1 MHIFTYEHS
10 PTRRVYC
17 PASQEKLY
25 CYALWLQQLRLPLR
39 RAGAGTGAPLAE
51 TIHGAIAPLLH
62 IIYIKLWLALSCH
75 GMD

>member
-17 PASQEKLY
+17 PTSQEKLY
-25 CYALWLQQLRLPLR
+25 CYAVWLQQLRLPLR

-62 IIYIKLWLALSCH
+62 IIYMKLWLALSCH